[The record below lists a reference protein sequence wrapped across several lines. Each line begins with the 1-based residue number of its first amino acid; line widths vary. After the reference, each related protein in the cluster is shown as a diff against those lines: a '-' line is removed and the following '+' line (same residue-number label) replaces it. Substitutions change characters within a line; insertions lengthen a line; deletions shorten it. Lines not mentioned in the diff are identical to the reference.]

1 MSNPFRVLPGH
12 RALDRAQRGVSLLA
26 VLIVIVVV
34 TTLVASAVT
43 FTGQESTSANRHLSH
58 ESLSSCSLAAR
69 NYVLAQ
75 LRTGALGRLRN
86 PQIAGE
92 LDTGEFLIRTGHMGE
107 GDGGSFA
114 PAMRPCLGSGNGDPN
129 MSVYDLTNSMPGL
142 PNGGGAGFGSQ
153 CLNLVAHCLEKQSG
167 AVGEVEFQVRL
178 AF

>member
-1 MSNPFRVLPGH
+1 MRK
-12 RALDRAQRGVSLLA
+12 AQRGVSLLA

-58 ESLSSCSLAAR
+58 ESLAACSLAAR
-69 NYVLAQ
+69 NYVLSQ

-92 LDTGEFLIRTGHMGE
+92 LDTGEFFIRTGHLDEGADGE
-107 GDGGSFA
+107 FK
-114 PAMRPCLGSGNGDPN
+114 PAMRPCLDSGGAS
-129 MSVYDLTNSMPGL
+129 MAVQDLTNAMPGL
-142 PNGGGAGFGSQ
+142 NAGGGSGLGAQ
-153 CLNLVAHCLEKQSG
+153 CLNLVAHCVEKQSG
-167 AVGEVEFQVRL
+167 ALGEIEFQVRL